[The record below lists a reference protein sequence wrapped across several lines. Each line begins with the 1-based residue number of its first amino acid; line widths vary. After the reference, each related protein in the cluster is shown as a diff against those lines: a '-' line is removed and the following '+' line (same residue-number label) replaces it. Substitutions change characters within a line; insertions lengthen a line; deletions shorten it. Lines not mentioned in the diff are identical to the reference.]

1 MVRLAFV
8 FPGQGAQYPGMARE
22 LAQTY
27 PEADQVFQLAD
38 EIAGFKVS
46 EMCFT
51 GPAEELNKTVY
62 AQPCLLTAN
71 LAIFQVVMSQGLK
84 PAVVAGLSL
93 GEYSALLAAGSISFT
108 EALPLVQ
115 KRAQLMQEAVPPGQ
129 GAMAAILGLDSE
141 TVEQA
146 CSQQQGIVSIANYN
160 CPGQVV
166 ISGESKAVLNASVL
180 LKEAGGRVT
189 PLAVSVPSHCQ
200 MMYEAA
206 LKLKP
211 FLAGITWKEP
221 EIEVVNNVNA
231 QANPA
236 SSLADMLFKQLFSPV
251 RWEQSVRYMMEKADY
266 FVEVGPGSSLSGLIR
281 RIDRS
286 RLLGQVDSVAS
297 LEKVLAKVESL

>member
-1 MVRLAFV
+1 
-8 FPGQGAQYPGMARE
+8 
-22 LAQTY
+22 
-27 PEADQVFQLAD
+27 VFQLAD